1 MSSEMLR
8 LMSVDRNKL
17 RLDLEDARAR
27 ADLISDKLA
36 EEKAS
41 QAWYAKELAM
51 AHSEIRSLESDLDTA
66 NYELATAQARIQ
78 ELEENA

>member
-1 MSSEMLR
+1 MSEMLR

-27 ADLISDKLA
+27 ADLLSDKLA
-36 EEKAS
+36 EEKAC

-66 NYELATAQARIQ
+66 NYELDEARTRIQ
-78 ELEENA
+78 ELEES